1 MNVHEDNWKKK
12 VAFFLT
18 AQTVSLFGS
27 SLVQYAIIWY
37 ITLTTSSG
45 TMMTI
50 SVICGFLPQITIAV
64 FAGVWIDRYNR
75 KFIIM
80 IFDAIIAVATLA
92 LAILFSI
99 GYQSVW
105 LLFVVLAIRSVGTG
119 VQTPTINAV
128 IPQLTPKRHLMRING
143 INSSLNSLIM
153 FISPA
158 ASGALYAMISIEK
171 IFFIDVITAV
181 IGISIMSLIKIPRH
195 KNEAIKTQSNYEVVR
210 QGFIYIRKNS
220 FIKSLLVFLIVVLL
234 LSSPSAFLTP
244 LMVSRSFGPEAWRL
258 AVNEMTYSTGAAFG
272 GMLIAIWGGFNDRLR
287 TTALSCVAYGICV
300 IMLGV
305 MPSFWLYLMFNFLI
319 GITLPYFNAPVT
331 VLLQE
336 KIEPDMYGRV
346 FSLLQAVYSSAL
358 PLGML
363 LFGPLADKVEIES
376 ILIVTGILGMSYGLY
391 VFSNKPFA
399 K

>member
-258 AVNEMTYSTGAAFG
+258 AVNEMTYSAGAAFG

-305 MPSFWLYLMFNFLI
+305 MPSFWLYLIFNFLI